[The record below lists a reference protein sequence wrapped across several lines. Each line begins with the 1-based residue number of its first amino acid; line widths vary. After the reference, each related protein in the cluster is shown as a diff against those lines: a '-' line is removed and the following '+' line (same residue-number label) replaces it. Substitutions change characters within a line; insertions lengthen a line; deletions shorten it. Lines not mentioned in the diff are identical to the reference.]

1 MRYDRLQD
9 LLSEAAEVNDYDV
22 MQAADRVVEYL
33 GSTEGAEVR
42 EILVIEAVDVLDKL
56 QTDTVQ
62 LLIHQNFLLRSLQHA
77 PAVLFRLLFLDSA
90 PNHPSSA
97 ATDASSSW
105 VGGVL
110 TSIFER
116 VVEEI
121 EQQAQPDSSLLSL
134 LKAIK
139 LLRLSSGFNT
149 SRTAA
154 LMRKVSIV
162 HVCE

>member
-33 GSTEGAEVR
+33 GSAAGAEVR
-42 EILVIEAVDVLDKL
+42 EILVVEAVDVLDKL

-62 LLIHQNFLLRSLQHA
+62 LLIHQNFILRSLQHA

-90 PNHPSSA
+90 PYQPSSA

-139 LLRLSSGFNT
+139 LLRLSSGFST
-149 SRTAA
+149 SRSAA
-154 LMRKVSIV
+154 LMRKVSTV
-162 HVCE
+162 HVSE